1 MFKENQN
8 PYYEYAWQNKWQGG
22 GPLGLPQD
30 CAAKMNVVKYRTAEY
45 LNLLCRFCCEN
56 MSMRFQQIQGFY
68 KLILGDR
75 PP

>member
-30 CAAKMNVVKYRTAEY
+30 CAAKMNVVKYRTAE
-45 LNLLCRFCCEN
+45 F
-56 MSMRFQQIQGFY
+56 MV
-68 KLILGDR
+68 
-75 PP
+75 

>member
-1 MFKENQN
+1 VSIAPFKKQSRFFSDQTFKKDQN

-45 LNLLCRFCCEN
+45 RV
-56 MSMRFQQIQGFY
+56 
-68 KLILGDR
+68 
-75 PP
+75 